1 MNKRISRAD
10 FLKISAGAIGA
21 VAFGPGKS
29 TQAAEPMLTRQIPST
44 GKPLPV
50 IGLGTWRVFDVGQD
64 AADRAP
70 LAEVLRLLFEAGG
83 SVVDSSPM
91 YGRAEEVAGDLLR
104 AAGARDK
111 AFIATKVWTR
121 GKAQGVAQMERS
133 LALLRTDHVELMQV
147 HNLLDWKPHLAT
159 LRGWKREGRI
169 AYLGVTHYTPS
180 AYDDLEAIMRAEP
193 LDFVQLNYAIDDRA
207 AEERL
212 LPLAADRGIAI
223 LVNRPFGG
231 GGLLREL
238 LARPLPPWA
247 GEIGCS
253 SWAQILLKFALGHP
267 AVTCVIPGTS
277 RPQHMRDNVRA
288 GLGQMPDAAFRQKMV
303 AALAL

>member
-1 MNKRISRAD
+1 MNNPISRAA
-10 FLKISAGAIGA
+10 FLKAAAGAVGSLA
-21 VAFGPGKS
+21 LGSGRPAR
-29 TQAAEPMLTRQIPST
+29 AAEPMLTRRIPAT
-44 GKPLPV
+44 GKALPV
-50 IGLGTWRVFDVGQD
+50 IGLGTWRVFDVGAD

-70 LAEVLRLLFEAGG
+70 LAEVLRILFDAGG

-91 YGRAEEVAGDLLR
+91 YGRAEEVAGDLLL
-104 AAGARDK
+104 AAGTRDR

-169 AYLGVTHYTPS
+169 GYLGVTHYTPS
-180 AYDDLEAIMRAEP
+180 AYDDLEAVMRAEP

-223 LVNRPFGG
+223 LVNQPFGG
-231 GGLLREL
+231 GGLLRSL
-238 LARPLPPWA
+238 LPRPLPPWA

-253 SWAQILLKFALGHP
+253 SWAQILLKFVLGHP

-277 RPQHMRDNVRA
+277 RPQHMRDNARA
-288 GLGQMPDAAFRQKMV
+288 GFGEMPDAAFRRKMT
-303 AALAL
+303 ASLAL